1 MRRIPEQCG
10 PESISLIAG
19 TSRPKEQL
27 EAAWKSRLKAGGFF
41 VAADFG
47 RFFAATRVNWRAAA
61 SVVL

>member
-1 MRRIPEQCG
+1 M
-10 PESISLIAG
+10 
-19 TSRPKEQL
+19 
-27 EAAWKSRLKAGGFF
+27 AACKQAAFF